1 MNNNMIMK
9 ITNLDRLKRTT
20 EQKTISWIWRIAGK
34 DKIHMLFLMAIQAFL
49 GISSVI
55 VAWTLRD
62 VIDSATSFNN
72 TAFYRNITIFTGM
85 ILLQIIARSV
95 KRFLDEYTKSGLENR
110 FKERLF
116 QTILTRDYEKVT
128 TIHSAEWMNRLTSD
142 TVVVAEGLTTIFPDF
157 VGMAVRLFGALTA
170 IWLMV
175 PYLGIVLIPG
185 GILLLLVSWVFRKKS
200 KQLHKQVQEADGN
213 LRVFLS
219 ERLASLLIVRSFAKE
234 TQTAAASWDAMQAHR
249 DIRMKKNHFSN
260 LCNTGF
266 GLIMNGV
273 YVAAVVFCGFGI
285 LQGTISFG
293 SFTAILQLIGQV
305 QSPFA
310 SLTGYLP
317 KFYAMIASAER
328 LMEVENFEGINQAEI
343 VDTKEISRIYKE
355 KFESIG
361 LENAAFTYLPINQ
374 KEETKSVMPVVF
386 SDVNLE
392 ITKGDYVSVTG
403 HSGCGK
409 STILKVLMSLYHLD
423 EGQCFIKKT
432 DGVKEELSEK
442 YIQLFAYVPQGN
454 HLMSGSVREI
464 VAFSDEEKMQDEQLI
479 RESLEI
485 ACAAEFVDTL
495 PLGIDT
501 KLGERGLGLSEGQ
514 MQRIA
519 IARAICSGNPILIL
533 DEATSAL
540 DDDTEQRLLDNL
552 KSMTDRTVL
561 IVTHRPAVLKI
572 CNRHVVMK
580 EDEIEVRVNGD

>member
-1 MNNNMIMK
+1 MK
-9 ITNLDRLKRTT
+9 ISNFYRFNKTSDD
-20 EQKTISWIWRIAGK
+20 KTIRWIW
-34 DKIHMLFLMAIQAFL
+34 KISNTEKVSIVWLLFIQAFL

-62 VIDSATSFNN
+62 VIDSATSRNH
-72 TAFYRNITIFTGM
+72 ALFYRNIAIFITL
-85 ILLQIIARSV
+85 ILLQIAAKSV

-142 TVVVAEGLTTIFPDF
+142 TVVVAEGLTTILPDL
-157 VGMAVRLFGALTA
+157 VGMAVRLLGALTA

-175 PYLGIVLIPG
+175 PYLGAVLIPG

-200 KQLHKQVQEADGN
+200 KQLHKQVQETDGN

-219 ERLASLLIVRSFAKE
+219 ERLSSLLIVRSFSKE
-234 TQTAAASWDAMQAHR
+234 TQTVAASCDAMRAHR

-285 LQGTISFG
+285 LQGTITFG

-317 KFYAMIASAER
+317 KFYAMLASAER
-328 LMEVENFEGINQAEI
+328 LMEAEDFDGIDQTAI
-343 VDTKEISRIYKE
+343 VDTKEIGRIYDE
-355 KFESIG
+355 EFQSIE
-361 LENAAFTYLPINQ
+361 LENASFTYLPMDQ
-374 KEETKSVMPVVF
+374 KEESKTAMPLVF
-386 SDVNLE
+386 SGVNLE
-392 ITKGDYVSVTG
+392 IKKGDCVAVTG

-423 EGQCFIKKT
+423 EGQCFLKKT
-432 DGVKEELSEK
+432 DGTKEKLTEK

-454 HLMSGSVREI
+454 HLMSGSIREI
-464 VAFSDEEKMQDEQLI
+464 VAFSDTEKMQNEQLI

-485 ACAAEFVDTL
+485 TCAADFVDTL
-495 PLGIDT
+495 PSGIDT

-519 IARAICSGNPILIL
+519 IARAICSGNPILVL
-533 DEATSAL
+533 DESTSAL
-540 DDDTEQRLLDNL
+540 DEDTEKRLLNNL
-552 KSMTDRTVL
+552 KCMTDMTVL
-561 IVTHRPAVLKI
+561 IVTHRVAVLQI
-572 CNRHVVMK
+572 CNRHVVMSEK
-580 EDEIEVRVNGD
+580 GIEVSIDGN